1 MWVTFFIKSSKI
13 NIILSE
19 LYMLLSK
26 KNKFFKN
33 DLVMLIY
40 ELPSYVDPL
49 KRADVKSQGFV
60 GYIRSPFSSKKCK
73 ISTKKINLVNVIKV
87 DFYFENLQSNT
98 SNINSI
104 LKTLIENKKFKRNGI
119 DVSLVLRE
127 DRLLE
132 RRFL

>member
-1 MWVTFFIKSSKI
+1 
-13 NIILSE
+13 
-19 LYMLLSK
+19 
-26 KNKFFKN
+26 
-33 DLVMLIY
+33 MLIY

-73 ISTKKINLVNVIKV
+73 ISTKKINFVNVIKL

-98 SNINSI
+98 SNINFI

>member
-19 LYMLLSK
+19 LYVLLSK

-127 DRLLE
+127 DKLLE